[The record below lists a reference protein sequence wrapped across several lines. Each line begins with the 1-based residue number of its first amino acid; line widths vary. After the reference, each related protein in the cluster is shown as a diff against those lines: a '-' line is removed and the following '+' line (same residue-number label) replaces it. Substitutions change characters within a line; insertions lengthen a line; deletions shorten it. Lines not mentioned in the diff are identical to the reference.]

1 MTGDSGPGR
10 VGLHY
15 LAVAYRVR
23 KVLDGHMV
31 TSGLSL
37 ARAKVLQALEKEG
50 SLRQAS
56 LAQELG
62 LAQRSITQAVESLAR
77 DGLVE
82 RSPDPD
88 DGRAKLVTI
97 TAEGAAALAASTE
110 AGEQMLQRIFGAL
123 SQKQLAQLDRLLG
136 VVDSAL
142 GTGWRPLDR
151 KSNVLATV
159 AVRLR
164 PSPRRP
170 L

>member
-10 VGLHY
+10 VGLRY

-37 ARAKVLQALEKEG
+37 ARAKVLRTLEKEG

-77 DGLVE
+77 DGLVQ

-88 DGRAKLVTI
+88 DGRAKLVTM
-97 TAEGAAALAASTE
+97 TDEGAAALAASTD
-110 AGEQMLQRIFGAL
+110 AGEQMLLRIFGAL

-136 VVDSAL
+136 VVDSA
-142 GTGWRPLDR
+142 
-151 KSNVLATV
+151 TV
-159 AVRLR
+159 KAVND
-164 PSPRRP
+164 P
-170 L
+170 